1 MSAKYVAEYLAI
13 LLCPINKVV
22 GLISELSSKCYQ
34 TLISKPFIT
43 IKSIR
48 STYRKQLASIYP
60 KHEIDAILKI
70 LCEDLLGWSKSDFIL
85 KDSEELLVKETF
97 LLQDALTELL
107 KSKPVQY
114 ITGVAHFYGHVFSV
128 SEHTLIPRQET
139 EELVHLIIQEHKSI
153 SPRILDIGSGSG
165 CIAISLA
172 LDLPK
177 SQVAAIDISNKA
189 LEIAQK
195 NASVL
200 KAAIDFEQVDI
211 LKATSIDFY
220 DIVVSN
226 PPYVRDLEK
235 REIHKNV
242 LEHEPHSALFVANDD
257 ALIFYRHILQLAKPH
272 LKTIVYFEINQYL
285 GAEMLELAHSLDFK
299 AMLHK
304 DLNGNDRMM
313 KCWQD

>member
-1 MSAKYVAEYLAI
+1 MTLQFLKIKY
-13 LLCPINKVV
+13 KD
-22 GLISELSSKCYQ
+22 
-34 TLISKPFIT
+34 
-43 IKSIR
+43 
-48 STYRKQLASIYP
+48 QLALLYEPQEVLSI
-60 KHEIDAILKI
+60 LQI
-70 LCEDLLGWSKSDFIL
+70 LCEDLLGWTKSQFLAHDR
-85 KDSEELLVKETF
+85 EELTNAESET
-97 LLQDALTELL
+97 LITALTQL
-107 KSKPVQY
+107 KTAKPVQY
-114 ITGVAHFYGHVFSV
+114 ITGVAHFYGHVLNV

-139 EELVHLIIQEHKSI
+139 EELVHLIIHEHKSTA
-153 SPRILDIGSGSG
+153 PRILDIGSGSG

-172 LDLPK
+172 LGLPK

-235 REIHKNV
+235 AEIHANV
-242 LEHEPHSALFVANDD
+242 LNHEPHSALFVANDD
-257 ALIFYRHILQLAKPH
+257 ALIFYRYILQLAKPH

>member
-1 MSAKYVAEYLAI
+1 MTLQSLKIKY
-13 LLCPINKVV
+13 KD
-22 GLISELSSKCYQ
+22 
-34 TLISKPFIT
+34 
-43 IKSIR
+43 
-48 STYRKQLASIYP
+48 QLALLYEPQEVLSI
-60 KHEIDAILKI
+60 LQI
-70 LCEDLLGWSKSDFIL
+70 LCEDLLGWTKSQFLI
-85 KDSEELLVKETF
+85 KDREELTNAEYET
-97 LLQDALTELL
+97 LTNALSQL
-107 KSKPVQY
+107 KTAKPVQH
-114 ITGVAHFYGHVFSV
+114 ITGKAHFYGNIFNV

-139 EELVHLIIQEHKSI
+139 EELVHLIIHEHKSTA
-153 SPRILDIGSGSG
+153 PRILDIGSGSG

-172 LDLPK
+172 LGLPK

-235 REIHKNV
+235 AEIHANV
-242 LEHEPHSALFVANDD
+242 LNHEPHSALFVANDD
-257 ALIFYRHILQLAKPH
+257 ALIFYRYILQLAKPH

>member
-1 MSAKYVAEYLAI
+1 MTLQSIKTKY
-13 LLCPINKVV
+13 KD
-22 GLISELSSKCYQ
+22 
-34 TLISKPFIT
+34 
-43 IKSIR
+43 
-48 STYRKQLASIYP
+48 QLAPLYQPQEVLSI
-60 KHEIDAILKI
+60 LQI
-70 LCEDLLGWSKSDFIL
+70 LCEDLLGWTKSQFLTQDR
-85 KDSEELLVKETF
+85 EELTCLESET
-97 LLQDALTELL
+97 LTNALSQL
-107 KSKPVQY
+107 KSAKPVQY
-114 ITGVAHFYGHVFSV
+114 ITGIAHFYGNIFNV
-128 SEHTLIPRQET
+128 SEYTLIPRQET
-139 EELVHLIIQEHKSI
+139 EELVHFIIQEHKSTA
-153 SPRILDIGSGSG
+153 PRILDIGSGSG

-172 LDLPK
+172 LGLPQ
-177 SQVAAIDISNKA
+177 SQVAAVEISNKA

-195 NASVL
+195 NANTL
-200 KAAIDFEQVDI
+200 KATVDFEQVDI

-220 DIVVSN
+220 DVVVSN

-235 REIHKNV
+235 VEIHKNV

-299 AMLHK
+299 SLLHK